1 MNTLIDSL
9 AHIQNFLQLNFVF
22 TGLEVSSSAILAA
35 RLSVLIAL
43 GFGSIWA
50 MVRIIM
56 KLLDCV
62 QTFLGNSGP
71 LPRTLFLLL
80 LLALPLSQESLGAK
94 WIGYI
99 LLISAILGVA
109 VLGVLVTVLWKYGV
123 DQALRLIRNLR
134 STGSRYEGDPA
145 KNPSGTSDPDGNQIT
160 GRPAFGSEI

>member
-1 MNTLIDSL
+1 MTTLIDSL

-35 RLSVLIAL
+35 RLCALIAL
-43 GFGSIWA
+43 GFGSLWA
-50 MVRIIM
+50 AVKIIL

-80 LLALPLSQESLGAK
+80 LVLLPLSQESLGAK

-99 LLISAILGVA
+99 LLISAILGLA

-123 DQALRLIRNLR
+123 DQALRLIQNLR
-134 STGSRYEGDPA
+134 STAYRNEGGPE
-145 KNPSGTSDPDGNQIT
+145 KNPSGTSAADGTQVM
-160 GRPAFGSEI
+160 GRPAFGAET